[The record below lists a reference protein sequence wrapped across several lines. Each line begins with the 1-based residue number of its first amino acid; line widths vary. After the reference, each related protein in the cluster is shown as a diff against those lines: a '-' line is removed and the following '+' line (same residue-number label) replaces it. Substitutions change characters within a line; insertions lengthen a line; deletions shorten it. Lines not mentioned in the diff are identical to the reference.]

1 LPAPFLIASPISGPG
16 LVVCSMLGLVVDAGG
31 VVHEEVSEGIDA
43 SIVSRIVKDVS
54 YLESNESVSFVSE
67 LVCDDMGVS
76 DEYCI
81 LSNKEHFDSKMLFVK
96 DDVIPVSLVTVK
108 DIEKLVSSVGLGD
121 LSSVE
126 KVLLNEKIEPVIA
139 QFAKVDSVD
148 AATRD
153 FDLYTTW
160 PVSFTC
166 EMSVKLVQLNYS
178 LTDLA
183 REFSNRL
190 KVVDFNLDREGFAL
204 VGYTYTG

>member
-1 LPAPFLIASPISGPG
+1 MLWLI
-16 LVVCSMLGLVVDAGG
+16 VDAGG

-43 SIVSRIVKDVS
+43 CIVSRILKGVS

-76 DEYCI
+76 DEYYI
-81 LSNKEHFDSKMLFVK
+81 LSDEE
-96 DDVIPVSLVTVK
+96 DVIPFGLVSVK
-108 DIEKLVSSVGLGD
+108 DIKELVSSVGLGD

-160 PVSFTC
+160 PVGFTC